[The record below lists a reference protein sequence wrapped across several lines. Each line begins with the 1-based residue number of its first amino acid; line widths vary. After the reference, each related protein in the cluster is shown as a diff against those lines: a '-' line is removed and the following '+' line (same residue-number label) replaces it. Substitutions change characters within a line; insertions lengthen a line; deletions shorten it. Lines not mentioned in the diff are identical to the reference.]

1 MGISGEM
8 MRPAVFLDRD
18 GVISRPTL
26 REGKPYP
33 PHSLAELELLPGV
46 QEALRALKA
55 GGYCLV
61 VVTNQPDIAR
71 GTALRTVVDS
81 MNDWLKSILP
91 LDAVLTCPHDDDDQ
105 CQCRKPLPGLI
116 TQAARELHVECT
128 ASYMIGDRWRDVEAG
143 RRAGCKTFY
152 IDRGYDEPAPETYD
166 FRVRSLPD
174 AARIILQ
181 SNTSVTAIRGLKVK
195 IFADGADA
203 PEMLEMYSKP
213 YIKGLTT
220 NPTLMRKAGIS
231 NYRAFAWEIL
241 AQIRDKPLSFE
252 VVCDEFAE
260 MERQAFEI
268 SGWADNVY
276 VKIPVTNTRGEPSYA
291 LIRRLASR
299 GVKLNVTAIMTLA
312 QVREVVS
319 ALSPEVASFV
329 SVFAGRIAD
338 TGVDPVPLMADAVQL
353 LKTRSKA
360 ELIWA
365 SPREVLNIFHADSI
379 GCHVVTATR
388 DILKKLPLVGYNLDE
403 YSLDTV
409 RMFYRDAVAAGFSPC
424 Q

>member
-1 MGISGEM
+1 
-8 MRPAVFLDRD
+8 
-18 GVISRPTL
+18 
-26 REGKPYP
+26 
-33 PHSLAELELLPGV
+33 
-46 QEALRALKA
+46 
-55 GGYCLV
+55 
-61 VVTNQPDIAR
+61 VT
-71 GTALRTVVDS
+71 S
-81 MNDWLKSILP
+81 
-91 LDAVLTCPHDDDDQ
+91 
-105 CQCRKPLPGLI
+105 
-116 TQAARELHVECT
+116 
-128 ASYMIGDRWRDVEAG
+128 
-143 RRAGCKTFY
+143 
-152 IDRGYDEPAPETYD
+152 IDR
-166 FRVRSLPD
+166 
-174 AARIILQ
+174 
-181 SNTSVTAIRGLKVK
+181 LKVK

-213 YIKGLTT
+213 FIKGLTT

-231 NYRAFAWEIL
+231 NYRAFAREIL
-241 AQIRDKPLSFE
+241 AQIRDKPLSLE
-252 VVCDEFAE
+252 VVSDEFAE
-260 MERQAFEI
+260 MEHQALEI

-276 VKIPVTNTRGEPSYA
+276 VKIPVTNTRGEASYG

-338 TGVDPVPLMADAVQL
+338 TGVDPVPLMAEAVQM
-353 LKTRSKA
+353 LKERPKA

-379 GCHVVTATR
+379 GCHVVTATH
-388 DILKKLPLVGYNLDE
+388 DILRKLPLVGYDLEE

>member
-1 MGISGEM
+1 VKTI
-8 MRPAVFLDRD
+8 
-18 GVISRPTL
+18 
-26 REGKPYP
+26 
-33 PHSLAELELLPGV
+33 HS
-46 QEALRALKA
+46 
-55 GGYCLV
+55 
-61 VVTNQPDIAR
+61 
-71 GTALRTVVDS
+71 
-81 MNDWLKSILP
+81 
-91 LDAVLTCPHDDDDQ
+91 
-105 CQCRKPLPGLI
+105 
-116 TQAARELHVECT
+116 
-128 ASYMIGDRWRDVEAG
+128 
-143 RRAGCKTFY
+143 
-152 IDRGYDEPAPETYD
+152 
-166 FRVRSLPD
+166 
-174 AARIILQ
+174 
-181 SNTSVTAIRGLKVK
+181 LKVK

-213 YIKGLTT
+213 FIKGLTT

-231 NYRAFAWEIL
+231 NYRAFAREIL

-260 MERQAFEI
+260 MEHQALEI

-276 VKIPVTNTRGEPSYA
+276 VKIPVTNTRGEASYA

-299 GVKLNVTAIMTLA
+299 GVKLNVTAIMTLV

-319 ALSPEVASFV
+319 ALSPEVAGFV

-338 TGVDPVPLMADAVQL
+338 TGVDPVPLMAEAVQI
-353 LKTRSKA
+353 LKTRPKA

-365 SPREVLNIFHADSI
+365 SPREVLNIFHAESI
-379 GCHVVTATR
+379 GCHVVTATH
-388 DILKKLPLVGYNLDE
+388 DILRKLPLVGYDLEE

>member
-1 MGISGEM
+1 VTSI
-8 MRPAVFLDRD
+8 D
-18 GVISRPTL
+18 
-26 REGKPYP
+26 
-33 PHSLAELELLPGV
+33 SL
-46 QEALRALKA
+46 K
-55 GGYCLV
+55 
-61 VVTNQPDIAR
+61 I
-71 GTALRTVVDS
+71 
-81 MNDWLKSILP
+81 
-91 LDAVLTCPHDDDDQ
+91 
-105 CQCRKPLPGLI
+105 
-116 TQAARELHVECT
+116 
-128 ASYMIGDRWRDVEAG
+128 
-143 RRAGCKTFY
+143 
-152 IDRGYDEPAPETYD
+152 
-166 FRVRSLPD
+166 
-174 AARIILQ
+174 
-181 SNTSVTAIRGLKVK
+181 K

-213 YIKGLTT
+213 FIKGLTT

-231 NYRAFAWEIL
+231 NYRAFAREIL
-241 AQIRDKPLSFE
+241 AQIRDKPLSLE

-260 MERQAFEI
+260 MEHQAIEI

-276 VKIPVTNTRGEPSYA
+276 VKIPVTNTRGEASYA

-299 GVKLNVTAIMTLA
+299 GVKLNVTAIMTLV

-319 ALSPEVASFV
+319 ALSPEVAGFV

-338 TGVDPVPLMADAVQL
+338 TGVDPVPLMAEAVRM
-353 LKTRSKA
+353 LKTRPKA

-379 GCHVVTATR
+379 GCHVVTATH
-388 DILKKLPLVGYNLDE
+388 DILRKLPLVGYNLEE

>member
-1 MGISGEM
+1 MT
-8 MRPAVFLDRD
+8 
-18 GVISRPTL
+18 TL
-26 REGKPYP
+26 
-33 PHSLAELELLPGV
+33 H
-46 QEALRALKA
+46 
-55 GGYCLV
+55 
-61 VVTNQPDIAR
+61 N
-71 GTALRTVVDS
+71 
-81 MNDWLKSILP
+81 
-91 LDAVLTCPHDDDDQ
+91 
-105 CQCRKPLPGLI
+105 
-116 TQAARELHVECT
+116 
-128 ASYMIGDRWRDVEAG
+128 
-143 RRAGCKTFY
+143 
-152 IDRGYDEPAPETYD
+152 
-166 FRVRSLPD
+166 
-174 AARIILQ
+174 
-181 SNTSVTAIRGLKVK
+181 LKVK

-213 YIKGLTT
+213 FIKGLTT

-231 NYRAFAWEIL
+231 NYRAFAREIL

-268 SGWADNVY
+268 AGWADNVY
-276 VKIPVTNTRGEPSYA
+276 VKIPVTNTRGEASYA
-291 LIRRLASR
+291 LIRRLAGR
-299 GVKLNVTAIMTLA
+299 GVKLNVTALMTLV

-319 ALSPEVASFV
+319 ALNPDVAGFV

-338 TGVDPVPLMADAVQL
+338 TGVDPLPLMAAAVQM

-388 DILKKLPLVGYNLDE
+388 DILEKLPLVGYDLDD

>member
-1 MGISGEM
+1 
-8 MRPAVFLDRD
+8 VT
-18 GVISRPTL
+18 TL
-26 REGKPYP
+26 
-33 PHSLAELELLPGV
+33 H
-46 QEALRALKA
+46 
-55 GGYCLV
+55 
-61 VVTNQPDIAR
+61 N
-71 GTALRTVVDS
+71 
-81 MNDWLKSILP
+81 
-91 LDAVLTCPHDDDDQ
+91 
-105 CQCRKPLPGLI
+105 
-116 TQAARELHVECT
+116 
-128 ASYMIGDRWRDVEAG
+128 
-143 RRAGCKTFY
+143 
-152 IDRGYDEPAPETYD
+152 
-166 FRVRSLPD
+166 
-174 AARIILQ
+174 
-181 SNTSVTAIRGLKVK
+181 LKVK

-213 YIKGLTT
+213 FIKGLTT

-231 NYRAFAWEIL
+231 NYRAFAREIL

-260 MERQAFEI
+260 MERQAVEI
-268 SGWADNVY
+268 AGWADNVY
-276 VKIPVTNTRGEPSYA
+276 VKIPVTNTRGEASYA

-299 GVKLNVTAIMTLA
+299 GVKLNVTALMTLV

-319 ALSPEVASFV
+319 ALNPDVAGFV

-338 TGVDPVPLMADAVQL
+338 TGVDPLPLMAAAVQM

-388 DILKKLPLVGYNLDE
+388 DILEKLPLVGYNLDE

>member
-1 MGISGEM
+1 
-8 MRPAVFLDRD
+8 
-18 GVISRPTL
+18 
-26 REGKPYP
+26 
-33 PHSLAELELLPGV
+33 
-46 QEALRALKA
+46 
-55 GGYCLV
+55 
-61 VVTNQPDIAR
+61 
-71 GTALRTVVDS
+71 
-81 MNDWLKSILP
+81 
-91 LDAVLTCPHDDDDQ
+91 
-105 CQCRKPLPGLI
+105 
-116 TQAARELHVECT
+116 
-128 ASYMIGDRWRDVEAG
+128 
-143 RRAGCKTFY
+143 
-152 IDRGYDEPAPETYD
+152 
-166 FRVRSLPD
+166 
-174 AARIILQ
+174 
-181 SNTSVTAIRGLKVK
+181 LKVK
-195 IFADGADA
+195 IFADGANA

-220 NPTLMRKAGIS
+220 NPTLMRKAGIL
-231 NYRAFAWEIL
+231 NYRAFAREIL
-241 AQIRDKPLSFE
+241 GQIKDKPLSFE

-276 VKIPVTNTRGEPSYA
+276 VKIPVSNTRGEPSYA

-338 TGVDPVPLMADAVQL
+338 TGVDPLPLMADAVQM
-353 LKTRSKA
+353 LKTCPKA

-388 DILKKLPLVGYNLDE
+388 DILEKLPLVGYDLDE

-409 RMFYRDAVAAGFSPC
+409 RMFYRDAIASGFSPC